1 LLALVTGST
10 GFIGS
15 HLCRA
20 LTAAGHEVR
29 AFHRPNSSL
38 LLLEN
43 LDVEHCIGD
52 ITQPDSLAAALKGVE
67 VVFHTAA
74 KLGIPRDPDLIYAVT
89 VAGTRNVLNAARV
102 AGVRR
107 VIHTSTVAALGVP
120 EKPHN
125 KHIAPPAMNEYH
137 TWNFPPQ
144 WWPYG
149 HSKYLAEMEVQ
160 NAVANG
166 LDAVIVNPA
175 LVIGAGDINRVGGN
189 VIIKAAQGILIAAPP
204 GGLNVI
210 HIDDVVRGHML
221 ALERGR
227 NGERYILGGQNLD
240 HMEFLQIVADVV
252 GIQGPRAAIPEWLIR
267 VLAQPVEIAAKFLP
281 LPIGGDL
288 LHKAGYFFYYD
299 MHKAHQELGLSD
311 LRSTH
316 TAVVDAYTWYR
327 QQNII

>member
-1 LLALVTGST
+1 MLTLVTGST

-38 LLLEN
+38 LLLKN

-52 ITQPDSLAAALKGVE
+52 ITQPDCLADALKGVE

-74 KLGIPRDPDLIYAVT
+74 KLGIPRDPDLMYAIT
-89 VAGTRNVLNAARV
+89 VGGTKKVLNAARA

-120 EKPHN
+120 EKSHRKN
-125 KHIAPPAMNEYH
+125 IAPPELNEYH
-137 TWNFPPQ
+137 TWNFPAK

-166 LDAVIVNPA
+166 LDAIIVNPA

-189 VIIKAAQGILIAAPP
+189 AIIKAAQGILIAVPP
-204 GGLNVI
+204 GGLNVV
-210 HIDDVVRGHML
+210 HIDDVVRGHLL

-227 NGERYILGGQNLD
+227 TGERYILGGQNLG

-252 GIQGPRAAIPEWLIR
+252 GVQKPRAAIPEWLVR
-267 VLAQPVEIAAKFLP
+267 GLTGPVEIAAKFLP

-288 LHKAGYFFYYD
+288 MHKAGYFFYYD
-299 MHKAHQELGLSD
+299 THKARQGLGLSD
-311 LRSTH
+311 LRSTP
-316 TAVVDAYTWYR
+316 TAIEDAYLWYR

>member
-1 LLALVTGST
+1 
-10 GFIGS
+10 
-15 HLCRA
+15 
-20 LTAAGHEVR
+20 
-29 AFHRPNSSL
+29 
-38 LLLEN
+38 LEN

-52 ITQPDSLAAALKGVE
+52 ITQPDGLANALKGVE

-74 KLGIPRDPDLIYAVT
+74 KLGIPRDPGLMYAVT
-89 VAGTRNVLNAARV
+89 VAGTRNVLNAAKV
-102 AGVRR
+102 SGVRR

-120 EKPHN
+120 EKPHKKN
-125 KHIAPPAMNEYH
+125 IAPSVMNEYH

-144 WWPYG
+144 WWSYG

-204 GGLNVI
+204 GGLNVV
-210 HIDDVVRGHML
+210 HIDDVVRGHLL

-227 NGERYILGGQNLD
+227 IGERYILGGQNLS
-240 HMEFLQIVADVV
+240 HLEFLQIVAGVI
-252 GIQGPRAAIPEWLIR
+252 GIQGPRAAIPEWLVQ
-267 VLAQPVEIAAKFLP
+267 VLARPVEIAAKILP
-281 LPIGGDL
+281 LPIGADL

-299 MHKAHQELGLSD
+299 MHKAHQELGLSE
-311 LRSTH
+311 LQSTR
-316 TAVVDAYTWYR
+316 TAIRDAYTWYR

>member
-1 LLALVTGST
+1 MLALVTGST

-38 LLLEN
+38 LLLGN

-52 ITQPDSLAAALKGVE
+52 VTQPDSLADSLKDVE

-74 KLGIPRDPDLIYAVT
+74 KLGIPRDPDLMYAVT
-89 VAGTRNVLNAARV
+89 VGGTRNVLNAAKTS
-102 AGVRR
+102 GVRR

-120 EKPHN
+120 EKPHII
-125 KHIAPPAMNEYH
+125 HITPPAMDENH
-137 TWNFPPQ
+137 TWNFPPK

-204 GGLNVI
+204 GGLNVV
-210 HIDDVVRGHML
+210 HIDDVVRGHL
-221 ALERGR
+221 AAHESGR
-227 NGERYILGGQNLD
+227 VGERYILGGQNLG
-240 HMEFLQIVADVV
+240 HMKFLQIVADVV
-252 GIQGPRAAIPEWLIR
+252 GVQGPRAAVPEWLIR
-267 VLAQPVEIAAKFLP
+267 GLARPVEITAK
-281 LPIGGDL
+281 I
-288 LHKAGYFFYYD
+288 
-299 MHKAHQELGLSD
+299 
-311 LRSTH
+311 
-316 TAVVDAYTWYR
+316 
-327 QQNII
+327 

>member
-1 LLALVTGST
+1 MLALVTGST

-15 HLCRA
+15 HLCWS
-20 LTAAGHEVR
+20 LTAAGHDVR

-38 LLLEN
+38 FLLEN
-43 LDVEHCIGD
+43 LDVEHWIGD
-52 ITQPDSLAAALKGVE
+52 ITQPDSLADALKDVE

-74 KLGIPRDPDLIYAVT
+74 KLGIPRDPDLMYAIT
-89 VAGTRNVLNAARV
+89 VVGTRNVLNAAI
-102 AGVRR
+102 AGRVRR
-107 VIHTSTVAALGVP
+107 VVHTSTVAALGVP

-125 KHIAPPAMNEYH
+125 KHIAPLAMNEYH
-137 TWNFPPQ
+137 TCNFPPQ

-204 GGLNVI
+204 GGLNVV
-210 HIDDVVRGHML
+210 HIDDVVLGHL
-221 ALERGR
+221 AALDRGR
-227 NGERYILGGQNLD
+227 TGERYILGGENLS
-240 HMEFLQIVADVV
+240 HMEFMQIVASVV

-267 VLAQPVEIAAKFLP
+267 GLAGPVEIAAKFLP

-288 LHKAGYFFYYD
+288 LHKAGYYFYCD
-299 MHKAHQELGLSD
+299 THKAHQELGFSD

-316 TAVVDAYTWYR
+316 TAIEEAYIWYR

>member
-1 LLALVTGST
+1 M
-10 GFIGS
+10 
-15 HLCRA
+15 
-20 LTAAGHEVR
+20 R

-43 LDVEHCIGD
+43 LDVEHWIGD
-52 ITQPDSLAAALKGVE
+52 ITQPDSLAAPLKDVE

-74 KLGIPRDPDLIYAVT
+74 KLGIPRDPDLMYAVT
-89 VAGTRNVLNAARV
+89 VVGTRNVLNAARA

-107 VIHTSTVAALGVP
+107 VVHTSTVAALGVP

-189 VIIKAAQGILIAAPP
+189 VIIKAAQGILITAPP
-204 GGLNVI
+204 GGLNVV
-210 HIDDVVRGHML
+210 HIDDVVRGHL
-221 ALERGR
+221 AALERGR
-227 NGERYILGGQNLD
+227 TGERYILGGQNLS
-240 HMEFLQIVADVV
+240 HMEFMQIVAYVL
-252 GIQGPRAAIPEWLIR
+252 GIQRPRAVIPEWLIR
-267 VLAQPVEIAAKFLP
+267 GLAGPVEIAAKFLP

-288 LHKAGYFFYYD
+288 LHKAGYYFYYD
-299 MHKAHQELGLSD
+299 THKAHQELGLSD
-311 LRSTH
+311 LQTTH
-316 TAVVDAYTWYR
+316 SSIEDAYAWYC

>member
-1 LLALVTGST
+1 M
-10 GFIGS
+10 
-15 HLCRA
+15 
-20 LTAAGHEVR
+20 
-29 AFHRPNSSL
+29 
-38 LLLEN
+38 
-43 LDVEHCIGD
+43 
-52 ITQPDSLAAALKGVE
+52 
-67 VVFHTAA
+67 
-74 KLGIPRDPDLIYAVT
+74 YAVT
-89 VAGTRNVLNAARV
+89 VAGTRNMLNAARA

-120 EKPHN
+120 EKPRI

-189 VIIKAAQGILIAAPP
+189 VIIKAAQGILIAAPH
-204 GGLNVI
+204 GGLNVV
-210 HIDDVVRGHML
+210 HIDDVVRGHL
-221 ALERGR
+221 FALERGR
-227 NGERYILGGQNLD
+227 IGERYILGGENLS
-240 HMEFLQIVADVV
+240 HKEFLQIVAGVV

-267 VLAQPVEIAAKFLP
+267 GLAGPVGIAAKFLP

-288 LHKAGYFFYYD
+288 LHKAGYYFYYD
-299 MHKAHQELGLSD
+299 THKAHQELGLSD

-316 TAVVDAYTWYR
+316 TAIEDAYLWYR

>member
-1 LLALVTGST
+1 
-10 GFIGS
+10 
-15 HLCRA
+15 
-20 LTAAGHEVR
+20 
-29 AFHRPNSSL
+29 
-38 LLLEN
+38 LEN

-52 ITQPDSLAAALKGVE
+52 ITQPDSLAAALRGIE
-67 VVFHTAA
+67 VLFHTAA
-74 KLGIPRDPDLIYAVT
+74 KLGIPRDPDLMYAVT
-89 VAGTRNVLNAARV
+89 VAGTRNVLNAARA

-120 EKPHN
+120 EKPRI

-189 VIIKAAQGILIAAPP
+189 VIIKAAQGILIAAPH
-204 GGLNVI
+204 GGLNVV
-210 HIDDVVRGHML
+210 HIDDVVRGHL
-221 ALERGR
+221 FALERGR
-227 NGERYILGGQNLD
+227 IGERYILGGENLS
-240 HMEFLQIVADVV
+240 HKEFLQIVAGVV

-267 VLAQPVEIAAKFLP
+267 GLAGPVGIAAKFLP

-288 LHKAGYFFYYD
+288 LHKAGYYFYYD
-299 MHKAHQELGLSD
+299 THKAHQELGLSD

-316 TAVVDAYTWYR
+316 TAIEDAYLWYR

>member
-1 LLALVTGST
+1 LLAIVTGST

-29 AFHRPNSSL
+29 AFHRPNSTLS
-38 LLLEN
+38 LLEN

-52 ITQPDSLAAALKGVE
+52 ITQPDSLAGALKGVE

-74 KLGIPRDPDLIYAVT
+74 KLGIPRDPDLMYAVT
-89 VAGTRNVLNAARV
+89 VAGTRNVLIAAKTS
-102 AGVRR
+102 GVRR

-137 TWNFPPQ
+137 TWNFPPL

-166 LDAVIVNPA
+166 LDAVIVNPT

-189 VIIKAAQGILIAAPP
+189 VIIKAAQGRLVAAPP
-204 GGLNVI
+204 GGLNVV
-210 HIDDVVRGHML
+210 HIDDVVRGHL
-221 ALERGR
+221 AALERGR
-227 NGERYILGGQNLD
+227 TGERYILGGQNLS

-252 GIQGPRAAIPEWLIR
+252 GVQRPRAAIPEWLVR
-267 VLAQPVEIAAKFLP
+267 GLAGPVEIATKFLP

-288 LHKAGYFFYYD
+288 LHKSGYFFYYD
-299 MHKAHQELGLSD
+299 THKAHQELGLSD

-316 TAVVDAYTWYR
+316 TAIGDAFIWYR

>member
-1 LLALVTGST
+1 
-10 GFIGS
+10 
-15 HLCRA
+15 
-20 LTAAGHEVR
+20 
-29 AFHRPNSSL
+29 
-38 LLLEN
+38 LEN

-74 KLGIPRDPDLIYAVT
+74 KLGIPRDPDLMYAVT
-89 VAGTRNVLNAARV
+89 VAGTRNVLIAAKTS
-102 AGVRR
+102 GVRR

-120 EKPHN
+120 EKPHD
-125 KHIAPPAMNEYH
+125 KRIAPPTMNEYH
-137 TWNFPPQ
+137 TWNFPAK

-166 LDAVIVNPA
+166 LDAVIVNPT

-204 GGLNVI
+204 GGLNVV
-210 HIDDVVRGHML
+210 HIDDVVRGHL
-221 ALERGR
+221 FALERGR
-227 NGERYILGGQNLD
+227 IGERYILGGQNLD

-252 GIQGPRAAIPEWLIR
+252 GTQGPRAVIPEWLIR
-267 VLAQPVEIAAKFLP
+267 ALAQPVEIAAKFLP

-316 TAVVDAYTWYR
+316 TAIGDAYIWYR
-327 QQNII
+327 QQNIISNSLAVF

>member
-1 LLALVTGST
+1 
-10 GFIGS
+10 
-15 HLCRA
+15 
-20 LTAAGHEVR
+20 
-29 AFHRPNSSL
+29 
-38 LLLEN
+38 LEN

-52 ITQPDSLAAALKGVE
+52 ITQPDSLAAALRGIE

-74 KLGIPRDPDLIYAVT
+74 KLGIPRDPDLMYAVT
-89 VAGTRNVLNAARV
+89 VAGTRNMLNAARA

-120 EKPHN
+120 EKPRI

-189 VIIKAAQGILIAAPP
+189 VIIKAAQGILIAAPH
-204 GGLNVI
+204 GGLNVV
-210 HIDDVVRGHML
+210 HIDDVVRGHL
-221 ALERGR
+221 FALERGR
-227 NGERYILGGQNLD
+227 IGERYILGGENLS
-240 HMEFLQIVADVV
+240 HKEFLQIVAGVV

-267 VLAQPVEIAAKFLP
+267 GLAGPVGIAAKFLP

-288 LHKAGYFFYYD
+288 LHKAGYYFYYD
-299 MHKAHQELGLSD
+299 THKAHQELGLSD

-316 TAVVDAYTWYR
+316 TAIEDAYLWYR

>member
-1 LLALVTGST
+1 M
-10 GFIGS
+10 
-15 HLCRA
+15 
-20 LTAAGHEVR
+20 R

-52 ITQPDSLAAALKGVE
+52 ITQPDSLADALKDVE

-74 KLGIPRDPDLIYAVT
+74 KLGIPRDPDLIYTVT
-89 VAGTRNVLNAARV
+89 VAGTRNVLNAARA

-120 EKPHN
+120 EKPNN

-166 LDAVIVNPA
+166 LDAIIVNPA

-204 GGLNVI
+204 GGLNVV
-210 HIDDVVRGHML
+210 HIDDVVLGHL
-221 ALERGR
+221 AALDRGR
-227 NGERYILGGQNLD
+227 TGERYILGGENLS
-240 HMEFLQIVADVV
+240 HMEFMQIVASVV
-252 GIQGPRAAIPEWLIR
+252 GIQGPRAAIPEWLILG
-267 VLAQPVEIAAKFLP
+267 LAGSVERAAKFLP

-288 LHKAGYFFYYD
+288 LHKVGYFFYYD
-299 MHKAHQELGLSD
+299 THKAHQELGLSE
-311 LRSTH
+311 LKTTH
-316 TAVVDAYTWYR
+316 SSIEDAYAWYC